1 MTGKEIMDEVGQLL
15 EATAGMDLAHP
26 NVMQTYKYGTQESM
40 VSRAALP
47 SGRLFVAFK
56 LARPGL
62 QQAVWQRQLAWSGL
76 QCQEQ
81 ATMLRASWHHQG
93 CTFTQQARRL
103 QAGMARAAVPGSRL
117 RGGCTLWP

>member
-26 NVMQTYKYGTQESM
+26 NVMQTYKYGTQEAM
-40 VSRAALP
+40 VSRAAVLG
-47 SGRLFVAFK
+47 GRWCVASR

-76 QCQEQ
+76 HCHEQ
-81 ATMLRASWHHQG
+81 ARMT
-93 CTFTQQARRL
+93 
-103 QAGMARAAVPGSRL
+103 
-117 RGGCTLWP
+117 